1 MIRKWKTKKI
11 EKMWQFIKNRMM
23 NWMKE
28 LFWSIIHSLPPVDSR
43 GSYCNSFVYEKEI
56 RQFFKIKQM
65 KESISNWEII
75 IIMTVRKKR
84 RARVITQIKFRT
96 TTTTMTT
103 LKTMTMMTTNLEPWV
118 ASVCDVLSSSSFFH
132 DKWQSKSGP
141 IRAECW
147 RHGARCWEHLK
158 IYPPQLHTSWPDHPV

>member
-1 MIRKWKTKKI
+1 
-11 EKMWQFIKNRMM
+11 MWQFIKNRMM

-56 RQFFKIKQM
+56 HQFFKIKQM
-65 KESISNWEII
+65 KESISNCEII
-75 IIMTVRKKR
+75 IIMIVRKKR
-84 RARVITQIKFRT
+84 RARVIMITQIKFR
-96 TTTTMTT
+96 TTMTT

-132 DKWQSKSGP
+132 DK
-141 IRAECW
+141 
-147 RHGARCWEHLK
+147 
-158 IYPPQLHTSWPDHPV
+158 

>member
-1 MIRKWKTKKI
+1 
-11 EKMWQFIKNRMM
+11 MWQFIKNRMM

-56 RQFFKIKQM
+56 HQFFKIKQM

-75 IIMTVRKKR
+75 IIMIVRKKR
-84 RARVITQIKFRT
+84 RAKVIMITQIKFRT

-103 LKTMTMMTTNLEPWV
+103 LQTMTMMTTNLEPWV

-132 DKWQSKSGP
+132 DK
-141 IRAECW
+141 
-147 RHGARCWEHLK
+147 
-158 IYPPQLHTSWPDHPV
+158 

>member
-1 MIRKWKTKKI
+1 MKDKKI

-75 IIMTVRKKR
+75 IIMIVRKKR

-103 LKTMTMMTTNLEPWV
+103 LQTMTMMTTNLEPWV

-132 DKWQSKSGP
+132 DK
-141 IRAECW
+141 
-147 RHGARCWEHLK
+147 
-158 IYPPQLHTSWPDHPV
+158 

>member
-1 MIRKWKTKKI
+1 
-11 EKMWQFIKNRMM
+11 MWQFIKNRMM

-28 LFWSIIHSLPPVDSR
+28 LFWSIIHSRPPVDSR

-56 RQFFKIKQM
+56 HQFFKIRQM

-75 IIMTVRKKR
+75 IIMIVRKKR

-103 LKTMTMMTTNLEPWV
+103 LQTMTMMTTNLEPWV
-118 ASVCDVLSSSSFFH
+118 ASVCDDEEGRGLRLGVLTKRGG
-132 DKWQSKSGP
+132 DGVW
-141 IRAECW
+141 
-147 RHGARCWEHLK
+147 
-158 IYPPQLHTSWPDHPV
+158 V

>member
-1 MIRKWKTKKI
+1 
-11 EKMWQFIKNRMM
+11 MWQFIKNRMM

-75 IIMTVRKKR
+75 IIMIVRKKR

-103 LKTMTMMTTNLEPWV
+103 LQTMTMMTTNLEPWV

-132 DKWQSKSGP
+132 GCKCTVCAISEAGAEGEGNSSSKHNWT
-141 IRAECW
+141 RVYV
-147 RHGARCWEHLK
+147 L
-158 IYPPQLHTSWPDHPV
+158 

>member
-1 MIRKWKTKKI
+1 MCAVQQDKEFLYKRDSQGKLVTRHR
-11 EKMWQFIKNRMM
+11 NS
-23 NWMKE
+23 MKE

-75 IIMTVRKKR
+75 IIMIVRKKR
-84 RARVITQIKFRT
+84 RARVIMITQIKFRT

-103 LKTMTMMTTNLEPWV
+103 LQTMTMMTTNLEPWV

-132 DKWQSKSGP
+132 DK
-141 IRAECW
+141 
-147 RHGARCWEHLK
+147 
-158 IYPPQLHTSWPDHPV
+158 

>member
-1 MIRKWKTKKI
+1 
-11 EKMWQFIKNRMM
+11 MWQFIKNRVM

-75 IIMTVRKKR
+75 IIMIVRKKR
-84 RARVITQIKFRT
+84 RARVIMITQIKFRT

-141 IRAECW
+141 IQGGTERDVENISKFTHPNYIHPGLTIQSRYAARRA
-147 RHGARCWEHLK
+147 A
-158 IYPPQLHTSWPDHPV
+158 